1 MSQRPENKPAKKAAP
16 KSVRKRRKKPRK
28 IKISGW
34 QSVSL
39 ALGIIASIIFI
50 YSKSSGTSSDSGDPV
65 PSIGS
70 RIYAVDLSHHNA
82 GDINWEELRVLVDTR
97 GNTVRETE
105 DASDS
110 FKVGVAFL
118 KASEGVSSKD
128 NRFRERWTALEDSG
142 IRRGAYHFFIST
154 KSGKAQAENFI
165 NAVGELRHSDLP
177 PVLDI
182 ESISKRCSEKEMNER
197 AVEWIKA
204 IEEHYDRK
212 PIIYTYESFLSR
224 LSEEIRNNY
233 QIWIAHYRT
242 DSPVFK
248 DWQYWQ
254 FTDKAV
260 VHGIPGYVDPS
271 VIK

>member
-1 MSQRPENKPAKKAAP
+1 MSQRPVKKPAGKPAP
-16 KSVRKRRKKPRK
+16 KRAGKKRKKQGK

-39 ALGIIASIIFI
+39 ALGILACILYF
-50 YSKSSGTSSDSGDPV
+50 YGKSFGASSDSGDPV
-65 PSIGS
+65 PSIGGKVF
-70 RIYAVDLSHHNA
+70 AVDLSHHNA
-82 GDINWEELRVLVDTR
+82 GVINWEEVRVLVDSR
-97 GNTVRETE
+97 GNTVRDID
-105 DASDS
+105 DATDS
-110 FKVGVAFL
+110 YRVGVVFL

-128 NRFRERWTALEDSG
+128 NRFRERWESLEESG
-142 IRRGAYHFFIST
+142 IRRGAYHFFISS
-154 KSGKAQAENFI
+154 KSGKVQAENYI
-165 NAVGELRHSDLP
+165 KAVGELRHSDLA

-197 AVEWIKA
+197 AIEWIRT
-204 IEEHYDRK
+204 IEEHYGRK

-260 VHGIPGYVDPS
+260 VHGIPGYVDLS
-271 VIK
+271 VIQ